1 MDIIEQLARDR
12 VIEEII
18 ENITNSPLDDD
29 LKDLAQDLYLDLLL
43 KDKDKITSLYT
54 SGGLRWFLVR
64 MVTNNL
70 LSKNS
75 RYYYTYI
82 KDRNK
87 MIDIDIY
94 NEGEGED

>member
-1 MDIIEQLARDR
+1 MNIIEQIARDR

-18 ENITNSPLDDD
+18 ENITNAPLTDN
-29 LKDLAQDLYLDLLL
+29 LKDLAQDLYLDLLE
-43 KDKDKITSLYT
+43 KPQDKIYALYT
-54 SGGLRWFLVR
+54 SGQLRWFLVR

-82 KDRNK
+82 KDRNN

-94 NEGEGED
+94 NEGAGED

>member
-1 MDIIEQLARDR
+1 MNIIEQLARDR

-18 ENITNSPLDDD
+18 ENITNAPLTDN
-29 LKDLAQDLYLDLLL
+29 LKDLAQDLYLDLLE
-43 KDKDKITSLYT
+43 KPQDKIYSLYT
-54 SGGLRWFLVR
+54 SGQLRWFLVR

-82 KDRNK
+82 KDRNN